1 MPKESIMR
9 LLDQPGRS
17 TVHSKN
23 GMAAT
28 SNPLSTAIAIQVL
41 MQGGNAVDAAI
52 AAVATQCVV
61 EPQSTSIGGD
71 MFCLYK
77 PHDGTL
83 VGFNGSG
90 RAPAAATLSW
100 YTKQGITNIERI
112 SPHSVT
118 IPGAIDGWSQML
130 DAYGT
135 MSLGDLLQP
144 AIQYAHDGFPIHHR
158 VSSDW
163 SDWTEGLKK
172 DPVAAQYY
180 LVDGKAPK
188 IGEVIRLPL
197 LAKALEYIA
206 KKGRAGFYEGW
217 IAEDIVTFLR
227 NKGGLHTLEDFIQ
240 AKGEF
245 VTPIKTTYKGF
256 EIYECPPNGQGI
268 VALEMLNILAGL
280 GLDKLEPLSAE
291 RLHLEIEAARIAYR
305 DRDAVLADP
314 NMSDIPVKK
323 WLSLEYAA
331 KQGALINPSIRMPHM
346 PPTELSNHKDTVYLT
361 VVDKERNAVSFINT
375 LFFPF
380 GSSLVAPESG
390 IILQNRGMG
399 FNLEAGHPNCIAPN
413 KRPLH
418 TIIPG
423 MLMKNGK
430 AQMPFGVMGGQYQAA
445 GHAHFISNLLEWGMD
460 LQEAIDFT
468 RVFPDVDDPSER
480 VQVESTLPQNVRA
493 EIESM
498 GHKTYIPKR
507 PIGGAQA
514 IWIDWEKSVLRG
526 ASDPRKDGCA
536 IGF

>member
-1 MPKESIMR
+1 MR

-17 TVHSKN
+17 TVHSIN

-28 SNPLSTAIAIQVL
+28 SNPLSTATAIQGL
-41 MQGGNAVDAAI
+41 IQGGNALDAAI
-52 AAVATQCVV
+52 AAVAAQCVV

-77 PHDGTL
+77 PHNGAL

-90 RAPAAATLSW
+90 RAPAAANYEW
-100 YTKQGITNIERI
+100 DAKQGITNIDRI

-118 IPGAIDGWSQML
+118 IPGAIDGWCQML
-130 DAYGT
+130 DAHGT

-144 AIQYAHDGFPIHHR
+144 AIKFAYDGFPIHHR

-163 SDWTEGLKK
+163 SDCTEGLKN
-172 DPVAAQYY
+172 DPTAAQYY
-180 LVDGKAPK
+180 LIENRAPA
-188 IGEVIRLPL
+188 IGEVIKLPL
-197 LAKALEYIA
+197 LGKALEYIS
-206 KKGRAGFYEGW
+206 KKGREGFYEGW
-217 IAEDIVTFLR
+217 IAEDIVKFLR
-227 NKGGLHTLEDFIQ
+227 DKGGLHTLEDFEK
-240 AKGEF
+240 AKGDF
-245 VTPIKTTYKGF
+245 VTPIKT
-256 EIYECPPNGQGI
+256 IYRGYEVWECPPNGQGI
-268 VALEMLNILAGL
+268 IALEILNILS
-280 GLDKLEPLSAE
+280 GLDLNKLEPLSAE

-305 DRDAVLADP
+305 DRDAILADP
-314 NMSDIPVKK
+314 KTSNMPIEK
-323 WLSLEYAA
+323 WLSEDYAA
-331 KQGALINPSIRMPHM
+331 SQRSLINRSRRMTKM
-346 PPTELSNHKDTVYLT
+346 PPTVLTNHKDTVYLT
-361 VVDKERNAVSFINT
+361 VVDKDRNAVSFINT

-380 GSSLVAPESG
+380 GSSQVAPKSG

-399 FNLEAGHPNCIAPN
+399 FNLEDGHPNCIGPN

-445 GHAHFISNLLEWGMD
+445 GHAHFISNLLEWPMD

-468 RVFPDVDDPSER
+468 RVFPDVDDPNEK
-480 VQVESTLPQNVRA
+480 VQVESTLPQNIRA

-498 GHKTYIPKR
+498 GHKTYIPQR

-514 IWIDWEKSVLRG
+514 IWIDWENSVLRG
-526 ASDPRKDGCA
+526 GSDPRKDGCA